1 MSVANK
7 PAAYGLKPVE
17 YLSGV
22 PYSGASR
29 RYYKNQTS
37 NAMFPGDPVIA
48 AGGAD
53 VGGYPYADLPTVGNH
68 AWRGVMLGIE
78 LMIPDAFATVS
89 YAAAVKGYLRVVD
102 DPHLVYSMQE
112 SAATDAVAIQL
123 SDVENGK
130 LDFLAGAGSATSGL
144 SGWTINS
151 TTSTSQSGTGYQVV
165 IKQSD
170 PNPNNVVPGANA
182 RWYVLNA
189 NYA

>member
-1 MSVANK
+1 MSVANQ
-7 PAAYGLKPVE
+7 PAPYGLKPVE

-22 PYSGASR
+22 PYSGSSR

-37 NAMFPGDPVIA
+37 TAMFPGDPIKA

-53 VGGYPYADLPTVGNH
+53 VNGYPYADLPSVGNNT
-68 AWRGVMLGIE
+68 WRGVMLGIE
-78 LMIPDAFATVS
+78 LMIPDSF
-89 YAAAVKGYLRVVD
+89 AAVFYSAATKGYIRVVD
-102 DPHLVYSMQE
+102 DPYIMYSVQE

-130 LDFLAGAGSATSGL
+130 LDLKSGTGSTVSGL
-144 SGWTINS
+144 SGWTMDS
-151 TTSTSQSGTGYQVV
+151 TKSTSQSGTGYQLL
-165 IKQSD
+165 IKQAD